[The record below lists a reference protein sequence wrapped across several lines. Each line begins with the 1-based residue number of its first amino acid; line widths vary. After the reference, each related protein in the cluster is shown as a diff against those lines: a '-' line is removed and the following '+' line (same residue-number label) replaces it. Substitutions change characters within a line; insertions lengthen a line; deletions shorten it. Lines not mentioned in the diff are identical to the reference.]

1 MDKHID
7 VGRSV
12 HHGADTWMVGK
23 GIFVD
28 SEEGPA
34 GLSLGNEA
42 LRHDISLLER
52 SLPVLYP
59 EGADAAVSVKGY
71 RLGSIEIIGSV
82 IVWILHHLKKT
93 VRYQCFGEGVK
104 STNPIKGTVQ
114 LLWDLSLDLNVL
126 DFDVG
131 PEWTRNGSKVAKRT

>member
-7 VGRSV
+7 VGRGV
-12 HHGADTWMVGK
+12 HNGTDTRMMGK

-34 GLSLGNEA
+34 GLSLGDEA

-52 SLPVLYP
+52 SFSVLHP

-71 RLGSIEIIGSV
+71 GLSSVEIIGSV
-82 IVWILHHLKKT
+82 VVWILHHLIRT
-93 VRYQCFGEGVK
+93 VRYQCFWEGV
-104 STNPIKGTVQ
+104 SLTNPIKGTVQ

-131 PEWTRNGSKVAKRT
+131 PEWTRNGSKVVE